1 MIIKVIGYSVASAA
15 ALFILTK
22 IMGEKQISQ
31 MSLFDYIIGITIG
44 SIAAEM
50 ATNLDRSMLRGIVAM
65 AVYAV
70 MAVLFSFAAQKSLRM
85 RRFLTGTPV
94 ILMRNGQIIRDSFKK
109 SHFDLNE
116 FLMCARLAGYYNI
129 NEIDTAIMESN
140 GAVSFMPVE
149 KNRPLTPQDMN
160 LSPQQQSIAVPVVTD
175 GVINMPALRA
185 AGRSTDW
192 LLSMLKAQGYKTPG
206 EVFLAVCDKNASL
219 TVYAM

>member
-1 MIIKVIGYSVASAA
+1 MIIKVIGYSAASAVV
-15 ALFILTK
+15 LFILTK

-31 MSLFDYIIGITIG
+31 MNFFDYIIGITIG

-50 ATNLDRSMLRGIVAM
+50 ATNLDRSMLRGIAAMVVYAAM
-65 AVYAV
+65 AVVISLA
-70 MAVLFSFAAQKSLRM
+70 SQKSLRM
-85 RRFLTGTPV
+85 RRFLTGAPV
-94 ILMRNGQIIRDSFKK
+94 ILMRNGQIIRDAFKK
-109 SHFDLNE
+109 SRFDINE
-116 FLMCARLAGYYNI
+116 FLMCARLAGYYNV

-160 LSPQQQSIAVPVVTD
+160 LNPQQQSIAVPVITD

-185 AGRSTDW
+185 VGRSGEW
-192 LLSMLKAQGYKTPG
+192 LQSMLKAQGYKTPS

-219 TVYAM
+219 TVYSM